1 MRSRAVEVL
10 LGFLAVILWI
20 GVLVLVNRKPPT
32 VLNQAV
38 FLLLWGGAVT
48 CSAIPVAFEVQE
60 RLSYRATSRR
70 PVMPGRA
77 GRQGVLVGL
86 FATALMA
93 LRLLGMLNVLLAVFL
108 LLVTVIIEM
117 LGCSRETF

>member
-117 LGCSRETF
+117 LGRSRETF